1 MSPESL
7 WIPGPTE
14 VRPELLRE
22 CARPMIGHRFPEL
35 GELLERIDPGLRLAF
50 GLEAGS
56 SAHVAVHSCTASG
69 LMESVLR
76 GVTGRVLALIN
87 GSFSKRFADV
97 AESLGLE
104 CVRVTKAMGESFS
117 TEDVAAALAEHGP
130 VAVVTVC
137 ASETSTGTA
146 TPPARVAE
154 ALRAHPET
162 LLFVDCVTW
171 LGGAP
176 IDFDAHR
183 IDAALSGTQKALALP
198 PGLGLLCVSD
208 RFVERARGAPRRGW
222 FLDPVKLVETH
233 AARKPPMTPTISLH
247 YALAQQLEDITS
259 GDLEAHLAPIDHPGS
274 GPSAWRARFDR
285 HGRMRDRA
293 IRWAR
298 ERGLH
303 HTSKAEDVSPTVS
316 SIDAGGRDVP
326 ALLAHMRAAGF
337 RMGGGYGDL
346 KTTAFRIGHM
356 GDHTEAELEALLAA
370 ADAGLGFES

>member
-1 MSPESL
+1 MTTQSL

-14 VRPELLRE
+14 VRPELLAE
-22 CARPMIGHRFPEL
+22 CARPMIGHRFPEM

-50 GLEAGS
+50 GLADDS
-56 SAHVAVHSCTASG
+56 TAHVAVHSCTASG

-104 CVRVTKAMGESFS
+104 VVRATQPMGASFE
-117 TEDVAAALAEHGP
+117 TAEIAALIERDGP
-130 VAVVTVC
+130 FEVVTVC

-146 TPPARVAE
+146 TPPARVAA
-154 ALRAHPET
+154 ALEAHPDT

-176 IDFDAHR
+176 IDLDANR
-183 IDAALSGTQKALALP
+183 IDAALAGTQKALALP
-198 PGLGLLCVSD
+198 PGLGLLGVSE
-208 RFVERARGAPRRGW
+208 RFVERARSAPRRGW

-247 YALAQQLEDITS
+247 YALARQLEEITS
-259 GDLEAHLAPIDHPGS
+259 GELEGRLAEIDR
-274 GPSAWRARFDR
+274 PSAGAPAWRARFDR
-285 HGRMRDRA
+285 HARMRDRA
-293 IRWAR
+293 LAWAS
-298 ERGLH
+298 ERGLR
-303 HTSKAEDVSPTVS
+303 HTSAPEHVSPTVS

-326 ALLAHMRAAGF
+326 GFLAHMREAGF

-346 KTTAFRIGHM
+346 KKTAFRIGHM
-356 GDHTEAELEALLAA
+356 GDHTESELETLLTA
-370 ADAGLGFES
+370 ADAGLGFAP